1 MMNKDTFIRKMAEET
16 NRTLAET
23 TTIVNDTL
31 EMLQKAV
38 IEDGGVAFRG
48 FMKIEKVHQPE
59 RKRRNLQTGEMFMA
73 KEKDIPKVEFS
84 DKFKSAVNGEA

>member
-1 MMNKDTFIRKMAEET
+1 MINKDTFIRKMAEAT

-23 TTIVNDTL
+23 KTIVNDTL

-38 IEDGGVAFRG
+38 IEDGGVDFHG

-59 RKRRNLQTGEMFMA
+59 RERRNLQTGEMFMA
-73 KEKDIPKVEFS
+73 KAKDIPKVKFS
-84 DKFKSAVNGEA
+84 NKFKSAVNGEV